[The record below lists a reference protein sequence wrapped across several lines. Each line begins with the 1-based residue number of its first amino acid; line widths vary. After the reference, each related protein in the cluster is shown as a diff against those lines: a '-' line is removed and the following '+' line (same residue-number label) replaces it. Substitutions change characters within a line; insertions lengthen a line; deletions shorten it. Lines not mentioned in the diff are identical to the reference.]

1 MQENIDSFHKES
13 ERRTSYLEQ
22 STAHFEDA
30 TNITVDS
37 VSVNPEEKGE
47 MDWGGSSAKS
57 LRIK

>member
-47 MDWGGSSAKS
+47 MD
-57 LRIK
+57 